1 MVRVMHRQWVKV
13 RSWLVLALV
22 ASLVLGVSTVSRAA
36 SGDLDTTFNPPT
48 LNEGV
53 QQVVPTDAGLL
64 VGGRFTDVGGTGR
77 DRLVRLDSATGA
89 LDTTFTAPA
98 FNDTVAGV
106 TPTDAGL
113 LVSGRFTD
121 VGGTGRDRLVRLDS
135 ATGALD
141 TTFTAPAFN
150 GGVAGVTPTD
160 AGLLVSGWFT
170 DVGGTG
176 RDYLVRLD
184 SATGALDTTFTAPAF
199 NGGVAGVTP
208 TDAGLLVSGWFTD
221 VGGTG
226 RDYLVRLDS
235 ATGALDTTFT
245 APSFAGDQVVKRMV
259 ETSEGLL
266 IGGQFEDVGGTGR
279 DYLVRLDSATGALDT
294 TFTAPSFGPSGGPW
308 TTVQQV
314 VPTDTGLLVGGWF
327 TDVGGD
333 ANRDE
338 LVRLDGATGALDTTF
353 NPPTLNQIV
362 QQVVPTDTGLL
373 VGGRFTDVG
382 GTGRDYLVRL
392 LTEPSAPTAAA
403 ATAGDGQATVSWAA
417 PESTGGS
424 PITGYTV
431 TASPGGATCTTTGAT
446 TCTVIGLANGTSYTF
461 TVTATNT
468 NGTSGPSAPSNPVSP
483 TSDTTTLAVKARA
496 KARQLKPQKRTKVVR
511 KATTNAQI
519 KKVKTNCYVF
529 GNKLTGKDKRAV
541 CKIKTKK
548 TSSNAKVWVKPKCSV
563 GVKIRVKIVANETG
577 MDKATWQ
584 RTWRVKNQPRSYC
597 PISGNG

>member
-113 LVSGRFTD
+113 LVSGRFT
-121 VGGTGRDRLVRLDS
+121 
-135 ATGALD
+135 
-141 TTFTAPAFN
+141 
-150 GGVAGVTPTD
+150 
-160 AGLLVSGWFT
+160 
-170 DVGGTG
+170 
-176 RDYLVRLD
+176 
-184 SATGALDTTFTAPAF
+184 
-199 NGGVAGVTP
+199 
-208 TDAGLLVSGWFTD
+208 
-221 VGGTG
+221 
-226 RDYLVRLDS
+226 
-235 ATGALDTTFT
+235 
-245 APSFAGDQVVKRMV
+245 
-259 ETSEGLL
+259 
-266 IGGQFEDVGGTGR
+266 DVGGTGR